1 MSKTKAIIYA
11 LLAALAVMICGSL
24 LVVADTLCSS
34 HAHMHTHTYIHTHD
48 GTTHMNTVSHSHVHN
63 HFINALRHSH
73 HHAKAHSG

>member
-34 HAHMHTHTYIHTHD
+34 HAHMHT
-48 GTTHMNTVSHSHVHN
+48 VSHSHVHN

-73 HHAKAHSG
+73 HHAKAHGG